1 MNKLFFIALA
11 VFLPFIA
18 TAQTPKMGEINQNE
32 IDLKEVSYEPGASA
46 VYLVASGESRFF
58 SDILET
64 NYFYRMKIL
73 TDAGKEN
80 ADIRIR
86 YYTGTTNVE
95 MVSSIK
101 AQITNYENGNPV
113 VTKLGKDNFFQVD
126 LGNGN
131 KEYRISFPNAQVG
144 SILEFSYK
152 KADKNLN
159 FLDGWSFQRDVP
171 VLLSSYQIIMI
182 PQLEYKMIGQGEN
195 FFHRSE
201 KSSAN
206 GIYSWKL
213 RDLYSLKGEPFMK
226 NYRDYVDRVE
236 FQLSRYQRAATT
248 SGPEWTDFLNTWEK
262 LGDELIEY
270 YSGKGFYRTNP
281 LEREVLSLDLS
292 KGTQK
297 EKAEVAYYYVR
308 DNFINEGAD
317 WIYTDQT
324 LPQLLKSKKGAPGE
338 LILAYM
344 GILKSQG
351 IECNPVLIGS
361 KGYGRSEIVPFP
373 FLNQF
378 DEILLLANLDGN
390 MQFLDLSDP
399 LAPFGYVDL
408 DKHVKAGLFLQKY
421 ASKLIPIDIR
431 HNSNKMVFSNI
442 NLDQENG
449 ELVIDNTIRNY
460 FYEGLAMAHE
470 VESLEKDKKPLEDL
484 FSEKYGA
491 FEIRNVKV
499 DNLLEE
505 KNMVNISFQSVLKN
519 ATESELIIFN
529 PLQVS
534 EFSQNPFTQEFRVFP
549 IDFEYAFSETYTANL
564 VIPEGYEIDDYP
576 TNESITIEGSPVGFI
591 YSTENLGPI
600 FKITAKLDVKN
611 PLIQR
616 NSYGDLKY
624 FMESVASKLA
634 APVILKKIARP

>member
-1 MNKLFFIALA
+1 MNKLFFIVLA
-11 VFLPFIA
+11 VCLPCVVY
-18 TAQTPKMGEINQNE
+18 AQTTKMGEINQNE
-32 IDLKEVSYEPGASA
+32 IDLKEVSYEPGAAA

-58 SDILET
+58 SNILET

-73 TDAGKEN
+73 TEAGKEN

-86 YYTGTTNVE
+86 YYAGSTNVE
-95 MVSSIK
+95 IVSAVK
-101 AQITNYENGNPV
+101 AEITNFEDGNPV

-126 LGNGN
+126 LGEGY

-152 KADKNLN
+152 KADKSIE

-171 VLLSSYQIIMI
+171 VLFSSYQITMN

-195 FFHRSE
+195 FFAKSERSDE
-201 KSSAN
+201 N
-206 GIYSWKL
+206 GMYGRTL
-213 RDLYSLKGEPFMK
+213 RNLYSLKAEPYMK

-236 FQLSRYQRAATT
+236 FQLSRYQSAATT
-248 SGPEWTDFLNTWEK
+248 AGPEWTEFLNTWEK

-270 YSGKGFYRTNP
+270 YRVKGFYRTNP
-281 LEREVLSLDLS
+281 LERELLSLDLS
-292 KGTQK
+292 KGSQK
-297 EKAEVAYYYVR
+297 EKAELAYYYIR
-308 DNFINEGAD
+308 DNFTNEGAD
-317 WIYTDQT
+317 WIYTNQT

-361 KGYGRSEIVPFP
+361 KGYGRSDIVPFP
-373 FLNQF
+373 FLTQF
-378 DEILLLANLDGN
+378 DEILLLANLDGKL
-390 MQFLDLSDP
+390 QFLDLSDP

-408 DKHVKAGLFLQKY
+408 DKHVKAGLFLEKD

-431 HNSNKMVFSNI
+431 HNSNKMTFSNI
-442 NLDQENG
+442 KLDTETG
-449 ELVIDNTIRNY
+449 ELVMDNTIRNY
-460 FYEGLAMAHE
+460 FYEGLEAAHRI
-470 VESLEKDKKPLEDL
+470 ESLQENDKPLAEY
-484 FSEKYGA
+484 FSEDYGA
-491 FEIRNVKV
+491 FEIRNVIV
-499 DNLLEE
+499 DNQLEE

-519 ATESELIIFN
+519 AANEEMIIFN
-529 PLQVS
+529 PLQM
-534 EFSQNPFTQEFRVFP
+534 SQFAINPFTQEFRVFP
-549 IDFEYAFSETYTANL
+549 IDFEYAFNETYTANL

-591 YSTENLGPI
+591 YSTESLGSI

-616 NSYGDLKY
+616 DSYGDLKF

-634 APVILKKIARP
+634 APVILKKIAKP

>member
-1 MNKLFFIALA
+1 MGAILLMPILVLA
-11 VFLPFIA
+11 QI
-18 TAQTPKMGEINQNE
+18 PKMGDITPAEIE
-32 IDLKEVSYEPGASA
+32 LKEVSYEPGASA

-58 SDILET
+58 SNILET
-64 NYFYRMKIL
+64 NYFYKMKIL
-73 TDAGKEN
+73 TEAGKEN
-80 ADIRIR
+80 ADIRIG
-86 YYTGTTNVE
+86 YFAGSTNVE
-95 MVSSIK
+95 MVSSVK
-101 AQITNYENGNPV
+101 AQITTYENGTPV
-113 VTKLGKDNFFQVD
+113 VTKLGKENIFQVD

-152 KADKNLN
+152 KADKNLD
-159 FLDGWSFQRDVP
+159 FLDGWSFQRSVP
-171 VLLSSYQIIMI
+171 VLFSQYQIIMT

-195 FFHRSE
+195 FFTRAE
-201 KSSAN
+201 KSGTSGTYN
-206 GIYSWKL
+206 WVL
-213 RDLYSLKGEPFMK
+213 RDLYSLKEEPYMK

-317 WIYTDQT
+317 WIYTNQT

-361 KGYGRSEIVPFP
+361 KGYGRSEIVSFP

-390 MQFLDLSDP
+390 LQFLDLSDP

-408 DKHVKAGLFLQKY
+408 DKHVKAGLFLDKNG
-421 ASKLIPIDIR
+421 SKLIPIDIR
-431 HNSNKMVFSNI
+431 HNSNKLVYSNI
-442 NLDQENG
+442 NLNQETG

-460 FYEGLAMAHE
+460 FYEGLESAHL
-470 VESLEKDKKPLEDL
+470 VESLEKNEKPLEDL
-484 FSEKYGA
+484 FTEKYNA

-499 DNLLEE
+499 DNLLED
-505 KNMVNISFQSVLKN
+505 KNMVNISFQSVLKD
-519 ATESELIIFN
+519 AADQDLIIFN
-529 PLQVS
+529 PLQ
-534 EFSQNPFTQEFRVFP
+534 FSQFSENPFTQEFRIFP
-549 IDFEYAFSETYTANL
+549 VDFGYTFFETYTANL
-564 VIPEGYEIDDYP
+564 VIPEGYEIDDFP
-576 TNESITIEGSPVGFI
+576 TNESITIEGAPVGFV
-591 YSTENLGPI
+591 YSTENLGNI
-600 FKITAKLDVKN
+600 FKITAKFEVKT

-616 NSYGDLKY
+616 DSYGDLKF

-634 APVILKKIARP
+634 APVILKKIAKP